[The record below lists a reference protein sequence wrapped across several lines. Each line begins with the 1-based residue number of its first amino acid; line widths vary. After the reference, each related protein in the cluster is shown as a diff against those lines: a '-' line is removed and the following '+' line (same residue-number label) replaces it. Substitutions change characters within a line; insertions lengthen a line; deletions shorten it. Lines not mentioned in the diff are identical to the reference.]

1 MTIERKRVGARMSP
15 NRYRLA
21 SYNQKDIED
30 AHVIRAFPVEW
41 IRRAV

>member
-1 MTIERKRVGARMSP
+1 MTIERKRLERGTCP

-21 SYNQKDIED
+21 SYNQKDTED
-30 AHVIRAFPVEW
+30 AHVIQAFPVEW

>member
-1 MTIERKRVGARMSP
+1 MTIERKRVGARP

-30 AHVIRAFPVEW
+30 AHVIRAFPVEL
-41 IRRAV
+41 IRSAV